1 VRVGELSKRTGVGV
15 STLRAWERRFGLL
28 RPTRSSSGQRV
39 YTEGDV
45 KLVAA
50 VNRLVAE
57 GLTLS
62 AAVGRIAASGPWA
75 PMTGESDALLMHQI
89 VQAMD
94 QGVWVCQGGRTRYA
108 NARMAQLMRCAI
120 TDLMASPMLEF
131 VDSDDTDRVRKH
143 GQLVREGQRQRYV
156 TVLRRTDGTTFKASV
171 VASPMLDA
179 VGVYKG
185 AVALITAV

>member
-1 VRVGELSKRTGVGV
+1 MRVGELSRRTGVGI
-15 STLRAWERRFGLL
+15 STLRAWESRFGFLQ
-28 RPTRSSSGQRV
+28 PTRSASGQRV
-39 YTEGDV
+39 YSEADV

-75 PMTGESDALLMHQI
+75 PTTGESDALLLHQI

-108 NARMAQLMRCAI
+108 NAQMAELMRCAI
-120 TDLMASPMLEF
+120 TDLMASSMLDF
-131 VDSDDTDRVRKH
+131 VDSQDADRVRKR

-156 TVLRRTDGTTFKASV
+156 TVLRRADGTTFKATV

-179 VGVYKG
+179 VGAYKG
-185 AVALITAV
+185 AVALINRV